1 MKLPRLVVISGL
13 HRLPTPDRGAWPVRK
28 PRWRGRALP
37 LRPTEDDAAGERF
50 GTGDELPAQRHQALS
65 AAVRA
70 APGSQGGFRKHLRR
84 LASLSRAADS
94 RGTSASQRGVPRRGA
109 AGLSRALP
117 VPMTIRWLL
126 AAVHL
131 LALGV
136 GLGAVWAR
144 GRALRGELD
153 AAGLR
158 RAFYADT
165 WWGIAAVLWIGT
177 GLARAFG
184 GFEKGS
190 LYYLHS
196 HFFWA
201 KISLLAVILLL
212 DLRPMSALM
221 QCRRLVP
228 RGDIPYA
235 RAAARF
241 ARISFIQAAL
251 VVLMVLAAT
260 AMARGYGVPAR

>member
-1 MKLPRLVVISGL
+1 
-13 HRLPTPDRGAWPVRK
+13 
-28 PRWRGRALP
+28 
-37 LRPTEDDAAGERF
+37 
-50 GTGDELPAQRHQALS
+50 
-65 AAVRA
+65 
-70 APGSQGGFRKHLRR
+70 
-84 LASLSRAADS
+84 
-94 RGTSASQRGVPRRGA
+94 
-109 AGLSRALP
+109 
-117 VPMTIRWLL
+117 MTIRWLL

-144 GRALRGELD
+144 GRALAGELD

-165 WWGIAAVLWIGT
+165 WWGIGAIAWIGT

-190 LYYLHS
+190 FYYLHN

-201 KISLLAVILLL
+201 KMGLLAAILILEV
-212 DLRPMSALM
+212 RPMIALI
-221 QCRRLVP
+221 QWRRVAGRGGVP
-228 RGDIPYA
+228 DTRTAGKLAP
-235 RAAARF
+235 
-241 ARISFIQAAL
+241 ISFIQAGL

-260 AMARGYGVPAR
+260 GMARGYGVPAP

>member
-1 MKLPRLVVISGL
+1 V
-13 HRLPTPDRGAWPVRK
+13 
-28 PRWRGRALP
+28 
-37 LRPTEDDAAGERF
+37 
-50 GTGDELPAQRHQALS
+50 
-65 AAVRA
+65 
-70 APGSQGGFRKHLRR
+70 
-84 LASLSRAADS
+84 
-94 RGTSASQRGVPRRGA
+94 
-109 AGLSRALP
+109 
-117 VPMTIRWLL
+117 TIRWLL

-144 GRALRGELD
+144 GRALQSDLD

-190 LYYLHS
+190 FYYLHN

-201 KISLLAVILLL
+201 KMSLLAVILLL
-212 DLRPMSALM
+212 ELRPMIALI
-221 QCRRLVP
+221 QWRRLVA
-228 RGDIPYA
+228 RGEIPDA
-235 RAAARF
+235 RAAGRF
-241 ARISFIQAAL
+241 ARISFIQATL

-260 AMARGYGVPAR
+260 AMARGYGVPSH